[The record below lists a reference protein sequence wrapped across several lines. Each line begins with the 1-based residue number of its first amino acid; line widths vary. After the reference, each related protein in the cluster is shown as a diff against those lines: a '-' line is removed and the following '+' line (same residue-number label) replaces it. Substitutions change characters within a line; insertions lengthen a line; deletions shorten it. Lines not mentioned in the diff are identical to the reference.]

1 MIDYDGVGGAI
12 DAAVK
17 TLAEGGIVVVV
28 DDPGR
33 ENEGDLVL
41 AARHATRETINFM
54 AVHGRGL
61 ICVAMLRQRL
71 EQLAIPPMVQ
81 EPSDPQGTAFHV
93 GVDLRGQATGISAG
107 ERAQTI
113 RALAGP
119 ASTAA
124 DFTRPGHVFPL
135 AYRPGGVLERAGHTE
150 ASIDLTML
158 AGAEPAAVI
167 CEITARDG
175 EMMRLPELLSF
186 AERHRLPL
194 VTVGELVERRA
205 RARRL
210 VRSVSEARVPL
221 EAGTFTVVGYMDTVD
236 GREHI
241 AAIYGDV
248 AGRRGVLARVHSEC
262 LTGDVLG
269 SRRCDC
275 GLQLQAALRAIKEEG
290 SGVLVYLRGHEG
302 RGIGLL
308 EKLSAYRLQDAG
320 LDTVDANVALGHPAD
335 ARDYA
340 AGAQILADLGVD
352 GTRLMTNNPAK
363 RRALERLGLRVLE
376 TVPLA
381 IEPTSENVRYL
392 NAKRARMGHLLNLH
406 PFGAASGS
414 SE

>member
-1 MIDYDGVGGAI
+1 
-12 DAAVK
+12 
-17 TLAEGGIVVVV
+17 
-28 DDPGR
+28 
-33 ENEGDLVL
+33 
-41 AARHATRETINFM
+41 
-54 AVHGRGL
+54 
-61 ICVAMLRQRL
+61 
-71 EQLAIPPMVQ
+71 
-81 EPSDPQGTAFHV
+81 
-93 GVDLRGQATGISAG
+93 
-107 ERAQTI
+107 
-113 RALAGP
+113 
-119 ASTAA
+119 
-124 DFTRPGHVFPL
+124 
-135 AYRPGGVLERAGHTE
+135 
-150 ASIDLTML
+150 
-158 AGAEPAAVI
+158 VI

-210 VRSVSEARVPL
+210 VRRVSEARVPL

-275 GLQLQAALRAIKEEG
+275 GLQLLAALRAIKEEG